1 MIKLFLL
8 SVYKLQCKYMK
19 EFAHIYDT
27 ILKKENRSYESGGII
42 LKSIYYCYHSLQCT
56 AQIKLLCKNKW

>member
-1 MIKLFLL
+1 
-8 SVYKLQCKYMK
+8 MK